1 LCEYRKTVIGEQF
14 RAGVARFFISIT
26 FFLKKINICFEKWIK
41 YFYKTIDKIIVNV
54 YNSFENQMK

>member
-1 LCEYRKTVIGEQF
+1 VIGEQF

-41 YFYKTIDKIIVNV
+41 YFYKTIDKITVNV